1 MFTISSLEYHRGE
14 VKRINKI
21 NSCDQGQ
28 NVLIVR
34 NVNKNKTN
42 RRTQYTSVLCV
53 HEVGKTHGFPVT

>member
-1 MFTISSLEYHRGE
+1 MFTISSLEYHRGK

-34 NVNKNKTN
+34 NVKEQDQQEN
-42 RRTQYTSVLCV
+42 SVHFRSVCA
-53 HEVGKTHGFPVT
+53 

>member
-1 MFTISSLEYHRGE
+1 MFTISSLEYHRGK

-21 NSCDQGQ
+21 NSCGQGQ

-42 RRTQYTSVLCV
+42 RRTQYASVLCA
-53 HEVGKTHGFPVT
+53 

>member
-21 NSCDQGQ
+21 NNCDQGQ
-28 NVLIVR
+28 NVLI
-34 NVNKNKTN
+34 VNKNKTN